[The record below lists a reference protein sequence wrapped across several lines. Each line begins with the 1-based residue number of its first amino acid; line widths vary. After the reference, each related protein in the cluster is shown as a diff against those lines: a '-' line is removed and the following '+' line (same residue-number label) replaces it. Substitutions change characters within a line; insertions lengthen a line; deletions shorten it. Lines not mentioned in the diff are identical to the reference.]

1 MNTTETQP
9 GQGVPG
15 AAAAAPAADS
25 FAAERAEL
33 EALRTYRDQAESVF
47 SDLAPHKSLV
57 DKVLAD
63 EKYRE
68 RAASLLDDEN
78 ARFYD
83 ESLASLA
90 AIKARQAPQ
99 LPPEL
104 RPFDE
109 KLNRVIS
116 FADEQEKRNKAEDAS
131 RAQRDM
137 QTRVNT
143 DAAIVQELEKTYPFL
158 RDNNYQMVAQM
169 ALDAQNRRVPFKTV
183 ADEFSTRMSAYEF
196 KAKARENQR
205 EDRTLRSSM
214 GASGVPGPSTK
225 KSEDDKPFYSQVLEK
240 LNEAKRKAG

>member
-1 MNTTETQP
+1 LDQHVTQP
-9 GQGVPG
+9 ASSG
-15 AAAAAPAADS
+15 AAAPVGDA

-33 EALRTYRDQAESVF
+33 ESLRQYRDQAEGVF
-47 SDLAPHKSLV
+47 NNLAPHKSLV
-57 DKVLAD
+57 ERVLQD

-68 RAASLLDDEN
+68 RASGLLDEDN

-83 ESLASLA
+83 ESMASLA

-116 FADEQEKRNKAEDAS
+116 FADAQEQRNKAEDAS

-137 QTRVNT
+137 QTRVNSE
-143 DAAIVQELEKTYPFL
+143 AAIVQELEKTYPFL
-158 RDNNYQMVAQM
+158 RDNNYAMVQQM
-169 ALDAQNRRVPFKTV
+169 ALDAQRRQVPFKAV

-214 GASGVPGPSTK
+214 GASGVPGPSSK
-225 KSEDDKPFYSQVLEK
+225 KAADDKPFFTHVMEK
-240 LNEAKRKAG
+240 LNEAKRKAS